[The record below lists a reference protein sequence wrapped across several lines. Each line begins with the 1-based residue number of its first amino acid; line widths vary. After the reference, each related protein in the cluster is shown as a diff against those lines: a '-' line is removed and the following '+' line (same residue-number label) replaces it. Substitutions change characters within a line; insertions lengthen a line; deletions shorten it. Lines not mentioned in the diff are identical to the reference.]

1 MIIDQGE
8 VESRNTVYVKKD
20 LGFIMQGKW
29 GKKYTEY
36 VCVTISS
43 KLKIKCLFF

>member
-20 LGFIMQGKW
+20 LGFIVQGKW
-29 GKKYTEY
+29 GKENTLNM
-36 VCVTISS
+36 CV
-43 KLKIKCLFF
+43 